1 MTAGVAITGL
11 GIVSPLGVTVNEFS
25 RALRSGVSAIRPL
38 GDAFGDLRAVPAA
51 RVPEFLERDEY
62 ESKQWRA
69 MDRVSQFA
77 VKAAQVAASDAQ
89 LEFNG
94 VLGSRTAVVLGSAT
108 GGQTTVDAAYARLY
122 RDGGRVPPATIPRW
136 MINAPAGN
144 VSIDLAI
151 TGPSF
156 CVASACASTTQ
167 AIGLAYS
174 MVSSGAVDVA
184 ITGGTDASLS
194 YGAIKCWEAMRIMS
208 PDQCRPFSLNR
219 RGLTLGEGSAIF
231 ILESISHARARNAQI
246 HARIV
251 GFGASSDA
259 VNLAAPT
266 PEGAASAIAACL
278 TDGGLVPQDIDY
290 VNAHGTGT
298 YANDLN
304 ETRALHIAM
313 GRHASKLAISSTKAA
328 HGHALGAAGGLEL
341 MATIVAMRD
350 GFIPPTL
357 GFDGPDPDCDLDYV
371 PDIARSGAI
380 AFALSNS
387 FAFGGHN
394 AVLALAAGV

>member
-11 GIVSPLGVTVNEFS
+11 GVVSPLGVTVNDYA

-38 GDAFGDLRAVPAA
+38 GDAFADLRAVPAA
-51 RVPEFLERDEY
+51 RVPEFLEKE
-62 ESKQWRA
+62 EQEGKLWRA

-77 VKAAQVAASDAQ
+77 VKAARDAAADAQ
-89 LEFNG
+89 LAFGG
-94 VLGSRTAVVLGSAT
+94 VLGSRTAVVLGSTT

-136 MINAPAGN
+136 MVNAPAGN

-167 AIGLAYS
+167 AIGLAYA
-174 MVSSGAVDVA
+174 MVASGAVDVV

-194 YGAIKCWEAMRIMS
+194 YGAIKCWEAMRILS

-219 RGLTLGEGSAIF
+219 RGLTLGEGAAIF
-231 ILESISHARARNAQI
+231 ILESTSHARARNAQV

-259 VNLAAPT
+259 ANLAAPT
-266 PEGAASAIAACL
+266 PQGAAAAISACMK
-278 TDGGLVPQDIDY
+278 DGGLVPQDISY
-290 VNAHGTGT
+290 INAHGTGT
-298 YANDLN
+298 YANDVN
-304 ETRALHIAM
+304 ETRALHLAM
-313 GRHASKLAISSTKAA
+313 GRHAAKLAISSTKAA

-341 MATIVAMRD
+341 LATIVAMRD

-357 GFDGPDPDCDLDYV
+357 GFEGADPDCDLDYV
-371 PDIARSGAI
+371 PGVARSGAI

-394 AVLALAAGV
+394 AVLALAAGA